1 MELWLRVALIW
12 DFDTLRLMTRASVQ
26 SGTWANLTKFITDLV
41 LYPEE
46 GSITQKSV
54 KSLLKCVVFT
64 IFKLR
69 LVNYVAQGF

>member
-1 MELWLRVALIW
+1 MELWLLVALIW
-12 DFDTLRLMTRASVQ
+12 DFDTLTYDARASVQ
-26 SGTWANLTKFITDLV
+26 LGTWANLANFLTDLV

-46 GSITQKSV
+46 GSIAEKSV

-69 LVNYVAQGF
+69 LVNYVA